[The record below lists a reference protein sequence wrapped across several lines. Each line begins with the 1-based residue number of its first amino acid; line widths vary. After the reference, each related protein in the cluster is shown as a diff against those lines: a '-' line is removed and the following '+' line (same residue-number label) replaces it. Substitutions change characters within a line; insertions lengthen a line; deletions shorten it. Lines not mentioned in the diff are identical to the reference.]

1 MTGRLHLTQR
11 EYDAML
17 ERQGFKCVTPDCP
30 ETEGLIAEHSTPNA
44 LRPGKPDQLMCA
56 ACHKIK
62 TLRDVKEIAKAKR
75 LSGETSSQY
84 ERRKRF
90 GPRLRGRPFESK

>member
-1 MTGRLHLTQR
+1 
-11 EYDAML
+11 
-17 ERQGFKCVTPDCP
+17 
-30 ETEGLIAEHSTPNA
+30 
-44 LRPGKPDQLMCA
+44 MCG

-90 GPRLRGRPFESK
+90 GARLRGRPFESK